1 MARPPHGYTSVMPHM
16 KPSAEEFAP
25 HQRRYI
31 DAVAGPILETLRAQ
45 RDEVRRVLLA
55 IPEAGAGHRY
65 AEKKWTIRECIGHC
79 SDAERV
85 YGYRALAISRGDT
98 TLPKYDPDAYVEA
111 SGYDAR
117 TVPSLVEEFLAV
129 RESTLQLF
137 ANLPA
142 ESWSRKAMLGTNPLS
157 VRALAWIAAGHLRQ
171 HLDVLHDRYGVA
183 R

>member
-1 MARPPHGYTSVMPHM
+1 MPDT
-16 KPSAEEFAP
+16 KPGPDQFAP

-31 DAVAGPILETLRAQ
+31 DAVEGPILDTLRAQ
-45 RDEVRRVLLA
+45 RGEVERVLLA
-55 IPEAGAGHRY
+55 IPESGAGYRY
-65 AEKKWTIRECIGHC
+65 AEKKWTIREAIGHL

-111 SGYDAR
+111 SGYDERSVA
-117 TVPSLVEEFLAV
+117 SLVAEFLAV

-137 ANLPA
+137 ANLPLEA
-142 ESWSRKAMLGTNPLS
+142 WSRRATLGTNPLS
-157 VRALAWIAAGHLRQ
+157 VRALAWIAAGHVRQ

>member
-1 MARPPHGYTSVMPHM
+1 MPQV
-16 KPSAEEFAP
+16 KPASDEIAP
-25 HQRRYI
+25 HQRRYV
-31 DAVAGPILETLRAQ
+31 DSVEGPILDTLRAQ
-45 RDEVRRVLLA
+45 RAEVARVLRA
-55 IPEAGAGHRY
+55 IPDSLAGHRY
-65 AEKKWTIRECIGHC
+65 AENKWSVREVIGHL

-98 TLPKYDPDAYVEA
+98 TLPKYDPDAYVAA

-117 TVPSLVEEFLAV
+117 SVESLVAEFLAV

-137 ANLPA
+137 DHLPLQG
-142 ESWSRKAMLGTNPLS
+142 WSRRAVLGTHPLS